1 MIAQNADPQF
11 FTFTALDCP
20 TSLTVTNQ
28 APGEPF
34 TGPFAV
40 IVRQESG
47 QVIAEL
53 LGGDAREDRVTVAA
67 TSGRYEV
74 EVRSADPAVAGLIN
88 LLVTCASQAPGCAAA
103 GPALT
108 SGGGL
113 TCPPCP
119 TCGGDLP
126 GSSVPACPIMNLR
139 VIPEGLGV
147 RLTWNPVPG
156 VDYYWIHMYGLRDGD
171 EVYLGAAGVP
181 ATETEFRLGHLFDGF
196 WGMRFVIEAIQGET
210 PICSDEAPIYFA
222 EVGGSCENFTLTG
235 TVTDPIARTATWTW
249 DAYPEA
255 DGYVAELYFVLPDGS
270 EVLWDVAAHEAATT
284 TLTTT
289 HPPALASS
297 NTWHM
302 RVQVADHGDL
312 ICAADATIVFPDLP
326 EQHVFPA
333 CENFNVILATIP
345 TDTTA
350 TVGWTPYPGAEGY
363 WVYVL
368 DDSGL
373 MVPGFPTLLPP
384 DQLSLTLTLGPGNYT
399 VGVGP
404 WISPDGAICLAGF
417 PLEMAQPTP
426 CAIRADRG
434 DVPIHVGP
442 GRHRS
447 VFGLLPTGVDILVT
461 GQATDDAGNLW
472 WQIDKTQIPG
482 HEAVTSLWV
491 AASDVAASGNCE
503 NVPPAEPS
511 TLIPGV
517 EQPEPGGWGPCG
529 SCDTCE
535 HPGECVTSP
544 EGACLWDPA
553 TCAGSEPGGEPGPSG
568 CLNISASIDM
578 TNCPFTTGSAMMDTV
593 PNCEGS
599 FYTPGTA
606 MSAHAVA
613 VDPKCSVDYWSGCG
627 TSGSGASVSFSAT
640 SSCTVTA
647 HMRQ

>member
-1 MIAQNADPQF
+1 M
-11 FTFTALDCP
+11 
-20 TSLTVTNQ
+20 
-28 APGEPF
+28 
-34 TGPFAV
+34 
-40 IVRQESG
+40 
-47 QVIAEL
+47 
-53 LGGDAREDRVTVAA
+53 
-67 TSGRYEV
+67 
-74 EVRSADPAVAGLIN
+74 
-88 LLVTCASQAPGCAAA
+88 
-103 GPALT
+103 
-108 SGGGL
+108 
-113 TCPPCP
+113 
-119 TCGGDLP
+119 
-126 GSSVPACPIMNLR
+126 
-139 VIPEGLGV
+139 
-147 RLTWNPVPG
+147 
-156 VDYYWIHMYGLRDGD
+156 
-171 EVYLGAAGVP
+171 
-181 ATETEFRLGHLFDGF
+181 
-196 WGMRFVIEAIQGET
+196 
-210 PICSDEAPIYFA
+210 
-222 EVGGSCENFTLTG
+222 
-235 TVTDPIARTATWTW
+235 TDPSTRTASWTW

-255 DGYVAELYFVLPDGS
+255 DGYVVELYFVLPDGS

-312 ICAADATIVFPDLP
+312 ICAADATIVFEDLP
-326 EQHVFPA
+326 NQQLLPI

-345 TDTTA
+345 TDTNA
-350 TVGWTPYPGAEGY
+350 TVTWTPYPGAEGY

-384 DQLSLTLTLGPGNYT
+384 DQLSLTLTLGPGTYT

-404 WISPDGAICLAGF
+404 WIAPDGAICLAGF

-426 CAIRADRG
+426 CAIRTDRG
-434 DVPIHVGP
+434 DVPVHVGP
-442 GRHRS
+442 GRYRS
-447 VFGLLPTGVDILVT
+447 VFSLLPTGVDILVT

-482 HEAVTSLWV
+482 HEAVISLWV

-503 NVPPAEPS
+503 DVPPAEPS

-517 EQPEPGGWGPCG
+517 EQPEPGGWGACG

-553 TCAGSEPGGEPGPSG
+553 TCGSGVPGGGDSASG
-568 CLNISASIDM
+568 CFNITASVDM
-578 TNCPFTTGSAMMDTV
+578 THCPYATGFATLDTP

-606 MSAHAVA
+606 ITAHAT
-613 VDPKCSVDYWSGCG
+613 VDDYKCYVDYWSGCG
-627 TSGSGASVSFSAT
+627 ASGSGGSVSFSAT
-640 SSCTVTA
+640 SSCTVVA
-647 HMRQ
+647 HITN